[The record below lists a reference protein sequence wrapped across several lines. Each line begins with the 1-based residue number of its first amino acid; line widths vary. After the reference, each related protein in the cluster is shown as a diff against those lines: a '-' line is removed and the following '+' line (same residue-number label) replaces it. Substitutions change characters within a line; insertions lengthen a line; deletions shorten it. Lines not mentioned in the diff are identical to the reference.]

1 MTEPLA
7 SHLAPKVLKQKKGT
21 GHVEI
26 EKCKNDEQNSER
38 KSKSRGPMN

>member
-1 MTEPLA
+1 MTGPLA

-26 EKCKNDEQNSER
+26 GKCKNDEQNSER
-38 KSKSRGPMN
+38 KRKSGVPMN